1 MREGHVLTFPEYFNR
16 EKIRHIVV
24 HTYKTFLGLA
34 HGCGRVMS
42 LGGCQGSRD
51 VNRGSTCGFSL
62 KNGIAKQLIT

>member
-24 HTYKTFLGLA
+24 HTIC
-34 HGCGRVMS
+34 HNMCGRVMS
-42 LGGCQGSRD
+42 LGGCQGPRD

-62 KNGIAKQLIT
+62 KMALQNS